1 MRTTRQAGLAVF
13 ASILTWVGPFTRMA
27 FAQPAPQPA
36 PVRPVTEML
45 HGVAVTDRYW
55 WMEDSG
61 QELTDWMKARDAY
74 TRVVLGRIPSREQ
87 LLNELRALR
96 RRLTA
101 DQEALACVPDDDS
114 DAPTVGIEGR
124 SLLGRLFGR
133 R

>member
-1 MRTTRQAGLAVF
+1 
-13 ASILTWVGPFTRMA
+13 
-27 FAQPAPQPA
+27 
-36 PVRPVTEML
+36 
-45 HGVAVTDRYW
+45 
-55 WMEDSG
+55 MEDSG